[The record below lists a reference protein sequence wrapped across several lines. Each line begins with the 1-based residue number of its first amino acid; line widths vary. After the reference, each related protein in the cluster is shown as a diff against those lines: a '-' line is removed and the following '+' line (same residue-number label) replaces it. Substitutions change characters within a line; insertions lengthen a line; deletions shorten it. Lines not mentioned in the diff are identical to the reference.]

1 MLLGSFDLLLDD
13 PAGFIRLAVLV
24 AFSLVVAVTVHE
36 FSHALVA
43 NGLGDS
49 TAKRLG
55 RLSLN
60 PIRHLDPSG
69 TVMMLV
75 AGFGWGKPVPVD
87 PHHLAHGHTGT
98 ALVAAAGPLSNLVVA
113 FLLALPIKL
122 NLLGSTRPS
131 LDGVAQ
137 VMTGGFEEGIADI
150 IGLLIFFN
158 LLLAVFNVIPLAPL
172 DGSRVLAGMIPPDR
186 VAGYARLQ
194 RHGPAILVTL
204 VLSDFLLGWG
214 ILWGIIGP
222 VVRGLSSMATG

>member
-24 AFSLVVAVTVHE
+24 AFSLVVAVTFHE

-87 PHHLAHGHTGT
+87 PGRLAHGHTGM
-98 ALVAAAGPLSNLVVA
+98 ALVAAAGPLSNVVVA
-113 FLLALPIKL
+113 FLLALPFKL
-122 NLLGSTRPS
+122 SLLGPNRPS
-131 LDGVAQ
+131 LDRVAH
-137 VMTGGFEEGIADI
+137 VMTGGFEEGMADI
-150 IGLLIFFN
+150 LGLVIFFN

-172 DGSRVLAGMIPPDR
+172 DGSRVLAGVIPPDR
-186 VAGYARLQ
+186 MAGYARLQ
-194 RHGPAILVTL
+194 RHGPVILV
-204 VLSDFLLGWG
+204 VLIMLDFLLGLG
-214 ILWGIIGP
+214 ILWSIIGP
-222 VVRGLSSMATG
+222 VVRGLSSMAMG